1 MLLITCYLA
10 EVSSSQK
17 LAETVSLLSAQVKT
31 MLELQGTI
39 LVEMRAMVEEHK
51 SLSRELIALRAGLQQ
66 VREEVETA
74 CPKFI

>member
-1 MLLITCYLA
+1 
-10 EVSSSQK
+10 
-17 LAETVSLLSAQVKT
+17 